1 METYIKPPRRLPLLL
16 RLSLALVER
25 RLGKSLVANRI
36 LAWYPKAF
44 WGSGILE
51 ALVAHG
57 RREKRGGGGRNGDGG
72 RDDGDDRELPRR
84 LLKLIR
90 MQVSFAVSCP
100 FCIDMNS
107 KEFSGEGITED
118 EILALRDIK
127 SPTEVPSLSA
137 AERAAL
143 AYARSISAT
152 PVAFEAAMIEELK
165 RHFSERAIVIIA
177 STAAQ
182 VNFWA
187 RLIQSFGATP
197 AGFTTDC
204 SILDLEAYSTRR

>member
-1 METYIKPPRRLPLLL
+1 MLPRMETYIQPPRRPPLFL
-16 RLSLALVER
+16 RLMLGLVER
-25 RLGKSLVANRI
+25 GMGKPLVANRI
-36 LAWYPKAF
+36 LAHYPKAF

-51 ALVAHG
+51 ALVAHH
-57 RREKRGGGGRNGDGG
+57 
-72 RDDGDDRELPRR
+72 DREVPRR

-90 MQVSFAVSCP
+90 MQVSFSVSCP

-107 KEFSGEGITED
+107 QEFSGEGITEED
-118 EILALRDIK
+118 ILALRDIK
-127 SPTEVPSLSA
+127 GLDEVPSLSA
-137 AERAAL
+137 PERAAL
-143 AYARSISAT
+143 AYARAISST
-152 PVAFEAAMIEELK
+152 PVAFEAVMIAELK

-197 AGFTTDC
+197 AGFTTEC
-204 SILDLEAYSTRR
+204 AVLDLDAYSTRR